1 MILWGWMMIDRI
13 DFDEKAT
20 SIICTPGELPNDL
33 DPVDADALRRAL
45 EMAMRDPPTA
55 TQLTGKFEQ
64 GDGWREVAET
74 AAYHCQCTALGLAC
88 YQEPP
93 SSTDQ
98 TDPGEDPKALALLR
112 RMLAAGLS
120 RYEPDPLASLA
131 KARKK

>member
-74 AAYHCQCTALGLAC
+74 AAYHCSAPRWGWRVTRNRQ
-88 YQEPP
+88 
-93 SSTDQ
+93 
-98 TDPGEDPKALALLR
+98 
-112 RMLAAGLS
+112 AA
-120 RYEPDPLASLA
+120 PTKQIP
-131 KARKK
+131 ARIPRP